1 MSKKALFKV
10 SVRFPSIHSLQAFL
24 GELEMSY
31 GNVGGQKN
39 ELPALDEKYLLDPET
54 ASEVLYRRVQPEEI
68 SDRRKVWSFW
78 AVITRRRFE
87 NLVRNPSGRS
97 CLSEVNLSGLVQWG
111 RRKQVRYLSSNRSS
125 PIPSSS
131 EDEENDKLALAVRDE
146 EDDELGDETS
156 EEEEAEASPRVLV
169 KKNTRS
175 KRRKQP
181 IKTQKTPKRPKR
193 QKQIVVHNQSEKR
206 TVKSTVAR
214 WSAGR

>member
-24 GELEMSY
+24 SELEMSY

-54 ASEVLYRRVQPEEI
+54 ASELLYRRVSPEEI

-87 NLVRNPSGRS
+87 NLVRNPSRT
-97 CLSEVNLSGLVQWG
+97 EINLSGLVQWG

-156 EEEEAEASPRVLV
+156 EEEEAEASPRVLD
-169 KKNTRS
+169 KKNPRS

-181 IKTQKTPKRPKR
+181 IKSQKTPKRPKR

-206 TVKSTVAR
+206 MVKSAVAR